1 MKFLVDEDLPRSV
14 APLIREL
21 GHAAED
27 VRDVGLRGTP
37 DSKIAAYAQTHQ
49 LCLVTADGGFANIRN
64 YPPSEYAGFVVLELP
79 PRATS
84 PIILRLVREF
94 FAQSELTHDLPGRLA
109 IVAFGRVRL
118 REK

>member
-21 GHAAED
+21 GHDAED
-27 VRDVGLRGTP
+27 VRDVGLRGAP
-37 DSKIAAYAQTHQ
+37 DSEIAAYAKANKQ
-49 LCLVTADGGFANIRN
+49 CLVTADGGFANIRN
-64 YPPSEYAGFVVLELP
+64 YPPREYAGFVVLDLP

-84 PIILRLVREF
+84 PVILKLVRDF
-94 FAQSELTHDLPGRLA
+94 FAQSELIDDLPGRLA

-118 REK
+118 RET